1 MLLCCLV
8 FAEQKVECIHD
19 GSQQSQRQLMMY
31 VLLMADTLAY
41 VNMWLMA
48 INQGSSKTVAYLWC
62 ALGNALPLLP
72 EQKKQNGQF

>member
-1 MLLCCLV
+1 
-8 FAEQKVECIHD
+8 
-19 GSQQSQRQLMMY
+19 MMY